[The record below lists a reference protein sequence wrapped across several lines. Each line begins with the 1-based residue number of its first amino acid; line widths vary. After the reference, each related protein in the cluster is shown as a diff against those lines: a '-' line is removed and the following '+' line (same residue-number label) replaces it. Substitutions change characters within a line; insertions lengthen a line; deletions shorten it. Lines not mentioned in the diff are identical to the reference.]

1 MKNGRV
7 SEQQVRD
14 EIAGVEAGDEAKQL
28 FASLALADQLED
40 FLTLPAYER
49 LD

>member
-1 MKNGRV
+1 M
-7 SEQQVRD
+7 SET
-14 EIAGVEAGDEAKQL
+14 IYEAKEI
-28 FASLALADQLED
+28 FASLALADQRED